1 MTKKYLILFIICFIF
16 IYSGCSNDDNTN
28 PVTPNTGEVLLAT
41 VSGDSV
47 GVTSGL
53 SSKTFTI
60 TSSTLNFTDR
70 DSARITFYY
79 SGTNNTTTVPFQ
91 IYYVVDTNNVN
102 IYSAL
107 NLTITPTEQYADI
120 TLPSPAVNQ
129 FCRYQISVLAANGIF
144 GYFKFRDLKIYKK

>member
-79 SGTNNTTTVPFQ
+79 SGDNNNNTIPFQ
-91 IYYVVDTNNVN
+91 IYYTIDTNN
-102 IYSAL
+102 IAL
-107 NLTITPTEQYADI
+107 YTGNNLLITTAEQYLDV
-120 TLPSPAVNQ
+120 TLPSPRVNQ
-129 FCRYQISVLAANGIF
+129 TFRYKIKTSSSPGF
-144 GYFKFRDLKIYKK
+144 SYFKFRDLKIYKK

>member
-79 SGTNNTTTVPFQ
+79 SGDNNNNTIPFQ
-91 IYYVVDTNNVN
+91 IYYTIDTNNITLYTGN
-102 IYSAL
+102 
-107 NLTITPTEQYADI
+107 NLLITTAEQYLDV
-120 TLPSPAVNQ
+120 TLPSPRVNQ
-129 FCRYQISVLAANGIF
+129 TFRYTIKTSSSPGF
-144 GYFKFRDLKIYKK
+144 SYFKFRDLKIYKK

>member
-79 SGTNNTTTVPFQ
+79 SGDNNNNTIPFQ
-91 IYYVVDTNNVN
+91 IYYTIDTNN
-102 IYSAL
+102 IAL
-107 NLTITPTEQYADI
+107 YTGNNLLITTAEQYLDV
-120 TLPSPAVNQ
+120 TLPSPRVNQ
-129 FCRYQISVLAANGIF
+129 TFRYTIKTSSSPGF
-144 GYFKFRDLKIYKK
+144 SYFKFRDLKIYKK